1 MSTEAAAP
9 ELARLPPRN
18 DSDMS
23 TEAARGGARNR
34 AGWLPRT
41 HASRWGSGLIDKDR
55 LYLLRMGHTHGFG
68 STEEPLRRT
77 VFGCRER
84 GLPSGPRL
92 DHTTGEGHVP
102 FHKGDYHDALRHK
115 NNQVALLLVECFGG
129 VASGGARLLRYLAR
143 RASDKKRGRDGT
155 KYSKFH
161 PRGYLSHHLAAISM
175 AAVYTDAAHIADG
188 VIGLKQRSLAA
199 SDPTE

>member
-1 MSTEAAAP
+1 
-9 ELARLPPRN
+9 
-18 DSDMS
+18 
-23 TEAARGGARNR
+23 
-34 AGWLPRT
+34 
-41 HASRWGSGLIDKDR
+41 
-55 LYLLRMGHTHGFG
+55 MGHTHGFG

-84 GLPSGPRL
+84 GLPSGPRF

-129 VASGGARLLRYLAR
+129 IASGGARLLRYLAR

-155 KYSKFH
+155 KPH
-161 PRGYLSHHLAAISM
+161 VNR
-175 AAVYTDAAHIADG
+175 
-188 VIGLKQRSLAA
+188 
-199 SDPTE
+199 